1 MAFVFDIFFPELSV
15 LSFALM
21 HETH

>member
-1 MAFVFDIFFPELSV
+1 MAFVFDLFFPELSV